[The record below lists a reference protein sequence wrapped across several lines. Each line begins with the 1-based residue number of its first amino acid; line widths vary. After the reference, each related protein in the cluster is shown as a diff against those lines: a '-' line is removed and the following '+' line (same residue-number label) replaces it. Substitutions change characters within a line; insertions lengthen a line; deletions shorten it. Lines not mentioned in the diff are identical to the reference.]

1 MVSLQ
6 VMIRLPLSVIGDGAV
21 THFLSSSLGALV
33 VAVLASAV
41 LGFIVWW
48 VVALVVSLVGL
59 ALWRLRRRIRP
70 GATAETDL
78 RTRF

>member
-21 THFLSSSLGALV
+21 THFLSSSPGALV

-48 VVALVVSLVGL
+48 AVALVVSLVGL
-59 ALWRLRRRIRP
+59 ALWRLRRRLRP
-70 GATAETDL
+70 GAARETDL
-78 RTRF
+78 RTRS